1 VNAEVDGK
9 VEAEVGREV
18 VGEVAEVVGEV
29 VGILARPPW
38 RQTVVLAWAVSLG
51 GMLRK
56 AAGIG

>member
-18 VGEVAEVVGEV
+18 VGEVAEV